1 MDEHLVQQITEA
13 ASEVHRLLGGPGLL
27 EAVYESALCYE
38 LSLRGIRSQRQL
50 AIPVIYKGA
59 FVREPMF
66 LDILVDDKLIIE
78 VKATGKDY
86 PLYRVQL
93 STYMRLL
100 GIKLGLLINFGKTS
114 MQDGVVQVMHEEMV
128 YAPSR

>member
-1 MDEHLVQQITEA
+1 MDEYLLQQITEA
-13 ASEVHRLLGGPGLL
+13 AGEVHRLLGGPGLL

-93 STYMRLL
+93 ATYMRLL

-114 MQDGVVQVMHEEMV
+114 MQDGVVQVVHEEMV
-128 YAPSR
+128 YAPGR